1 MPPLSVV
8 IITFNEEKNIARCI
22 RSVKEIADDI
32 VVVDSYSTDR
42 TMEICLSLGARFVQN
57 KFAGHIQQKNFAIT
71 QAQYPHILSLDA
83 DEEVS
88 PELRESI
95 LNVKSHWDADGYN
108 FSRLTSYCGKWIR
121 FSSWYPSRKL
131 RLWDSR
137 KGHWGGVNPHDVF
150 ILDKGSKR
158 KRLKGRLY
166 HYSYDSI
173 RDHVDRINRYTDIIA
188 ANYHENGRTSGYF
201 RIFVSPLWRFF
212 RDYFLRGGFMD
223 GFYGLI
229 VCRNSA
235 FETFLKY
242 VKLRW
247 LMLERK
253 KEALQ
258 TVCFFNSSITWGGG
272 EKWYFDISTR
282 IQQGGHDVMMVT
294 NRQSALYERISAGSM
309 KVFPIRVT
317 NLSFLNPVKIIR
329 LKRLFIREKVRTI
342 VMNLPSDMKVAGI
355 AAFLAGV
362 PNIIYSR
369 GVSIPIRNS
378 FLNQFLFGRILTW
391 VIANSE
397 ETKRTI
403 LANNPRLISPDRIR
417 VIYNGINLDA
427 YDRLEVGLVF
437 DRKPGEFIIG
447 NAGRLSPEKGQRYLI
462 DLAVMLK
469 QKGHSFKILIAGEG
483 RLKQELV
490 NYAHDKGVQEEVVF
504 LGFVDNIKSFMT
516 GVDLFC
522 LTSLWEGFGYVLVEA
537 MACRKPVVAFDVR
550 STREIIDQ
558 GVNGYFVENFNLQDM
573 ADKIE
578 SMIKDPSLA
587 ARMGDEGRKKVESV
601 FLIGKTVSQVEN
613 LIKSR

>member
-1 MPPLSVV
+1 MPSLSVV

-22 RSVKEIADDI
+22 LSVKEIADDI
-32 VVVDSYSTDR
+32 VVVDSYSTDSTR
-42 TMEICLSLGARFVQN
+42 EVCLSLGARFVQN
-57 KFAGHIQQKNFAIT
+57 KFVGHIQQKNFAIT
-71 QAQYPHILSLDA
+71 QALYPHILSLDA

-95 LNVKSHWDADGYN
+95 LSVKNHWDADGYN

-137 KGHWGGVNPHDVF
+137 KGRWGGVNPHDVF

-158 KRLKGRLY
+158 KRLNGRLY

-188 ANYHENGRTSGYF
+188 ANYYENGRTSGYF

-212 RDYFLRGGFMD
+212 RDYFLRGGFLD

-247 LMLERK
+247 LMVERK

-258 TVCFFNSSITWGGG
+258 TVCFFNSSVTWGGG

-282 IQQGGHDVMMVT
+282 IQQGGHKVMMVT
-294 NRQSALYERISAGSM
+294 NRKSALYERISEGSM
-309 KVFPIRVT
+309 KVFPVHVS
-317 NLSFLNPVKIIR
+317 NLSFLNPLKLIR
-329 LKRLFIREKVRTI
+329 LRRLFVREKVRSI

-369 GVSIPIRNS
+369 GVSIPIRDS
-378 FLNQFLFGRILTW
+378 FLNRFLFGRILTW

-397 ETKRTI
+397 ETKRSI
-403 LANNPRLISPDRIR
+403 LANNPKLISPDRIR

-427 YDRLEVGLVF
+427 YDRLEVGHVF
-437 DRKPGEFIIG
+437 ERKPGEFIIG
-447 NAGRLSPEKGQRYLI
+447 NAGRLSPEKGQRFLI
-462 DLAVMLK
+462 DLAAILK
-469 QKGHSFKILIAGEG
+469 YKGYFFKILIAGEG
-483 RLKQELV
+483 KLKQELV
-490 NYAHDKGVQEEVVF
+490 NYAHEKGVQDEVVF
-504 LGFVDNIKSFMT
+504 LGFVENIKSFMT
-516 GVDLFC
+516 GIDLFC

-537 MACRKPVVAFDVR
+537 MACRKPVIAFDVR

-558 GVNGYFVENFNLQDM
+558 GVNGYFVEDFNLKHM
-573 ADKIE
+573 AEKIE
-578 SMIKDPSLA
+578 TMINNPSQSEK
-587 ARMGDEGRKKVESV
+587 MGEEGRKKVESV
-601 FLIGKTVSQVEN
+601 FLIGKTVSQVER
-613 LIKSR
+613 LI